1 MGSKKGSFES
11 GAMPLPDITDL
22 SDDDALTPKPIQS
35 AKPDNKKATEPKK
48 GEAKAKTVP
57 KSAAKKA
64 AAKSAKPKTEPK
76 EKEEKQIK
84 RPAAAA
90 PKAVLK
96 RPAAAPARAYKYMYH
111 KHNKWGI
118 KFGGHEI
125 LTAWPSL
132 FAIFLLKLCLIFL
145 SWRLSLHQVKSM
157 DGIPSDKLEEIA
169 ESCYSVRFNFI
180 FKM

>member
-35 AKPDNKKATEPKK
+35 AKPDNEKATEPKK
-48 GEAKAKTVP
+48 GEAKAKTAP

-64 AAKSAKPKTEPK
+64 AAKSKEKKPKTEPK
-76 EKEEKQIK
+76 EKEEKPIK

-111 KHNKWGI
+111 KHNKWEI

-132 FAIFLLKLCLIFL
+132 FAKESFSLKLCLIFL
-145 SWRLSLHQVKSM
+145 S
-157 DGIPSDKLEEIA
+157 
-169 ESCYSVRFNFI
+169 
-180 FKM
+180 

>member
-1 MGSKKGSFES
+1 MSCLSVHIRCHYDSSCGSFFSFIITCNSQGGIKKGSFES

-35 AKPDNKKATEPKK
+35 NKKATEPKK
-48 GEAKAKTVP
+48 SEAKAKTAS
-57 KSAAKKA
+57 KTATKKA
-64 AAKSAKPKTEPK
+64 AAKSKEKTKPKTEPK
-76 EKEEKQIK
+76 EKEEKRIQ

-111 KHNKWGI
+111 KRNKWGI

-132 FAIFLLKLCLIFL
+132 FAKESFLLKLCLIFL
-145 SWRLSLHQVKSM
+145 S
-157 DGIPSDKLEEIA
+157 
-169 ESCYSVRFNFI
+169 
-180 FKM
+180 